1 MYLIDCMCT
10 THYSWLLSIWAHL
23 DQRQE
28 STETDKVFPR
38 YYYYSIVLS
47 AATEEILPSYYYYIR
62 KNIARSYHIRR
73 LLFFFS
79 KCLAK
84 NIDII
89 RKENIKIWRV
99 FLTTFL
105 FFKKWLSSMN
115 LLYYQSWI
123 FVKASFL
130 TVSTF
135 NRSLVQFCLILW
147 RCSPFCLFKTCICFS
162 FVCDVM

>member
-1 MYLIDCMCT
+1 MLLVHIFFSIQTWVLTQSVRIIIVFDWLHVHHTLQLAALYL
-10 THYSWLLSIWAHL
+10 SWHL

-47 AATEEILPSYYYYIR
+47 ATEEILPSYYYYIR
-62 KNIARSYHIRR
+62 KNIVRSYHMRR

-105 FFKKWLSSMN
+105 FFKKWLSSWI
-115 LLYYQSWI
+115 YYISWI
-123 FVKASFL
+123 IYYCSIPLEFFFVPRL
-130 TVSTF
+130 D
-135 NRSLVQFCLILW
+135 I
-147 RCSPFCLFKTCICFS
+147 
-162 FVCDVM
+162 